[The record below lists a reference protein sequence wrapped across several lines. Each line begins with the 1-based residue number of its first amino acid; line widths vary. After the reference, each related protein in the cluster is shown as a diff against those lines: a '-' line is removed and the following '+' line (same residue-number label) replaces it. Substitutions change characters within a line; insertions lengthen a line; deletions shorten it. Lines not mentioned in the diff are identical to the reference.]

1 MDKDKQ
7 IEILEK
13 RVKWLERKVG
23 QLEYENHVQDE
34 EYMSLGGT
42 LNNERMEHAKLQKE
56 YAKLKKGICQD
67 GGRKRKAEQA
77 DVVPTRGYVMGVK
90 NKE

>member
-56 YAKLKKGICQD
+56 YAK
-67 GGRKRKAEQA
+67 
-77 DVVPTRGYVMGVK
+77 MGEENARL
-90 NKE
+90 NKQMSYLQEAMSWA

>member
-56 YAKLKKGICQD
+56 YAKLKEENA
-67 GGRKRKAEQA
+67 RL
-77 DVVPTRGYVMGVK
+77 
-90 NKE
+90 NKQMSYLQEAMSWA

>member
-56 YAKLKKGICQD
+56 YAKMEEENARLNKQMSYLKE
-67 GGRKRKAEQA
+67 AMSWA
-77 DVVPTRGYVMGVK
+77 
-90 NKE
+90 

>member
-42 LNNERMEHAKLQKE
+42 LNNERMEHS
-56 YAKLKKGICQD
+56 KLKEEYTKLEEENTRLQ
-67 GGRKRKAEQA
+67 EQVLYLQESSCHGCI
-77 DVVPTRGYVMGVK
+77 D
-90 NKE
+90 KE

>member
-42 LNNERMEHAKLQKE
+42 LNNERQKYSE
-56 YAKLKKGICQD
+56 LEKKYAKLKEENTSLCEKLIYLQ
-67 GGRKRKAEQA
+67 EQLSQ
-77 DVVPTRGYVMGVK
+77 T
-90 NKE
+90 

>member
-23 QLEYENHVQDE
+23 QLEYENHVQDD

-56 YAKLKKGICQD
+56 YAKMEEENARL
-67 GGRKRKAEQA
+67 
-77 DVVPTRGYVMGVK
+77 
-90 NKE
+90 NKQMSYLQEAMSWA

>member
-1 MDKDKQ
+1 MDKDEQ
-7 IEILEK
+7 IKVLEK

-42 LNNERMEHAKLQKE
+42 LNNERMEHAKLKEE
-56 YAKLKKGICQD
+56 YAKMEEENARL
-67 GGRKRKAEQA
+67 
-77 DVVPTRGYVMGVK
+77 
-90 NKE
+90 NKQMSYLQEAMPWA

>member
-1 MDKDKQ
+1 MDKDEQ
-7 IEILEK
+7 IKVLEK

-42 LNNERMEHAKLQKE
+42 LNNERMEHAKL
-56 YAKLKKGICQD
+56 
-67 GGRKRKAEQA
+67 
-77 DVVPTRGYVMGVK
+77 
-90 NKE
+90 

>member
-42 LNNERMEHAKLQKE
+42 LNNERMEHAKLKEE
-56 YAKLKKGICQD
+56 YAKM
-67 GGRKRKAEQA
+67 E
-77 DVVPTRGYVMGVK
+77 
-90 NKE
+90 KENARLNNQMSYLQEAMSWA

>member
-56 YAKLKKGICQD
+56 YAKLKKEYTKLEEENKSLCEKLMYLQ
-67 GGRKRKAEQA
+67 EQLSQ
-77 DVVPTRGYVMGVK
+77 TC
-90 NKE
+90 E

>member
-56 YAKLKKGICQD
+56 YAKLEEENA
-67 GGRKRKAEQA
+67 RL
-77 DVVPTRGYVMGVK
+77 
-90 NKE
+90 NKQMSYLQEAMSWAQK

>member
-56 YAKLKKGICQD
+56 YAKL
-67 GGRKRKAEQA
+67 EEEN
-77 DVVPTRGYVMGVK
+77 TRL
-90 NKE
+90 NKQMSYLQEAMSWA

>member
-1 MDKDKQ
+1 MDKDEQ
-7 IEILEK
+7 IKVLEK

-42 LNNERMEHAKLQKE
+42 LNNERMEHAKLKEE
-56 YAKLKKGICQD
+56 YAKMEEE
-67 GGRKRKAEQA
+67 KRKLEIVQE
-77 DVVPTRGYVMGVK
+77 DFK
-90 NKE
+90 NEISL

>member
-56 YAKLKKGICQD
+56 YAKI
-67 GGRKRKAEQA
+67 AEENA
-77 DVVPTRGYVMGVK
+77 RL
-90 NKE
+90 NKQMSYLQEAMSWAEK

>member
-42 LNNERMEHAKLQKE
+42 LNNERQKYYELEKKYVKMEEENKSLCEKLMYLQ
-56 YAKLKKGICQD
+56 
-67 GGRKRKAEQA
+67 EQLSQ
-77 DVVPTRGYVMGVK
+77 TC
-90 NKE
+90 E

>member
-23 QLEYENHVQDE
+23 QLEYDNHVQDE

-42 LNNERMEHAKLQKE
+42 LNNERQKYSE
-56 YAKLKKGICQD
+56 LEKKYAKLEEENTSLCEKLIYLQGQLSQTC
-67 GGRKRKAEQA
+67 E
-77 DVVPTRGYVMGVK
+77 
-90 NKE
+90 

>member
-42 LNNERMEHAKLQKE
+42 LNNERQKYSELEKECAKMEEENKSLCEKLMYLQ
-56 YAKLKKGICQD
+56 
-67 GGRKRKAEQA
+67 EQL
-77 DVVPTRGYVMGVK
+77 PQTC
-90 NKE
+90 E

>member
-7 IEILEK
+7 TEILEK

-56 YAKLKKGICQD
+56 YAKMEEENARL
-67 GGRKRKAEQA
+67 
-77 DVVPTRGYVMGVK
+77 
-90 NKE
+90 NKQMSYLQEAMSWA

>member
-56 YAKLKKGICQD
+56 YAKMEEENARL
-67 GGRKRKAEQA
+67 
-77 DVVPTRGYVMGVK
+77 
-90 NKE
+90 NKQMSYLREAMSWA

>member
-23 QLEYENHVQDE
+23 QLEYDNHVQDE

-42 LNNERMEHAKLQKE
+42 LNNERQKYSE
-56 YAKLKKGICQD
+56 LEKKYAKMEEENKSLCEKLMHLQ
-67 GGRKRKAEQA
+67 EQLSQ
-77 DVVPTRGYVMGVK
+77 TC
-90 NKE
+90 E

>member
-7 IEILEK
+7 IEILET
-13 RVKWLERKVG
+13 RGTWLERKVG

-34 EYMSLGGT
+34 EYMSLRGT

-56 YAKLKKGICQD
+56 YAKLKKEYAKMEEENARLQ
-67 GGRKRKAEQA
+67 EQ
-77 DVVPTRGYVMGVK
+77 VLYL
-90 NKE
+90 EESS

>member
-34 EYMSLGGT
+34 EYMSLGAT

-56 YAKLKKGICQD
+56 YAKMEEENARL
-67 GGRKRKAEQA
+67 
-77 DVVPTRGYVMGVK
+77 
-90 NKE
+90 NKQMSYLQEAMSWA

>member
-56 YAKLKKGICQD
+56 YAKLEEENA
-67 GGRKRKAEQA
+67 RL
-77 DVVPTRGYVMGVK
+77 
-90 NKE
+90 NKQMSYLQEAMS

>member
-23 QLEYENHVQDE
+23 QLEYENYVQDE

-56 YAKLKKGICQD
+56 YAKIEEENARL
-67 GGRKRKAEQA
+67 
-77 DVVPTRGYVMGVK
+77 
-90 NKE
+90 NKQMSYLQEAMSWA

>member
-42 LNNERMEHAKLQKE
+42 LNNERQKYSE
-56 YAKLKKGICQD
+56 LEKKYAKLEEENTSLCEKFMYLQ
-67 GGRKRKAEQA
+67 EQLSQ
-77 DVVPTRGYVMGVK
+77 TC
-90 NKE
+90 E

>member
-56 YAKLKKGICQD
+56 YAKMEEENARLQ
-67 GGRKRKAEQA
+67 EQ
-77 DVVPTRGYVMGVK
+77 VLYLQESSCHGCI

>member
-42 LNNERMEHAKLQKE
+42 LNNERQKYSE
-56 YAKLKKGICQD
+56 LEKKYAKLEEENTSLCEKLICLQ
-67 GGRKRKAEQA
+67 EQLSQ
-77 DVVPTRGYVMGVK
+77 TC
-90 NKE
+90 E

>member
-1 MDKDKQ
+1 MDTDKQ

-34 EYMSLGGT
+34 EDMSLGGT
-42 LNNERMEHAKLQKE
+42 LNNERQKYSE
-56 YAKLKKGICQD
+56 LEKKYAKMEEENKSLCEKLMYLQ
-67 GGRKRKAEQA
+67 EQL
-77 DVVPTRGYVMGVK
+77 PQTC
-90 NKE
+90 E

>member
-42 LNNERMEHAKLQKE
+42 LNNERQKYSE
-56 YAKLKKGICQD
+56 LEKKYAKMEEENKSLCEKLMSLK
-67 GGRKRKAEQA
+67 EQLSQ
-77 DVVPTRGYVMGVK
+77 TCK
-90 NKE
+90 

>member
-23 QLEYENHVQDE
+23 QLEYESHVQDE

-42 LNNERMEHAKLQKE
+42 LNNERMEHE
-56 YAKLKKGICQD
+56 KLKKGHAKLEEENKSLCEKLMYLQ
-67 GGRKRKAEQA
+67 EQLSQ
-77 DVVPTRGYVMGVK
+77 TC
-90 NKE
+90 E

>member
-1 MDKDKQ
+1 MDKDNQ

-42 LNNERMEHAKLQKE
+42 LNNERQKYSE
-56 YAKLKKGICQD
+56 LEKKYAKLEEENKSLCEKLMCLQ
-67 GGRKRKAEQA
+67 EQLSQ
-77 DVVPTRGYVMGVK
+77 TC
-90 NKE
+90 E

>member
-42 LNNERMEHAKLQKE
+42 LNNERQKYSE
-56 YAKLKKGICQD
+56 LEKKYAKMEEENTRLQD
-67 GGRKRKAEQA
+67 KCYISRKAVVT
-77 DVVPTRGYVMGVK
+77 DVLTK
-90 NKE
+90 NSHGNKTD

>member
-34 EYMSLGGT
+34 EYISLGGT
-42 LNNERMEHAKLQKE
+42 LNNERQKYSE
-56 YAKLKKGICQD
+56 LEKKYAKLEGENKSLCEKLMCLQ
-67 GGRKRKAEQA
+67 EQLSQ
-77 DVVPTRGYVMGVK
+77 TC
-90 NKE
+90 E

>member
-56 YAKLKKGICQD
+56 YAKLEEEN
-67 GGRKRKAEQA
+67 KRL
-77 DVVPTRGYVMGVK
+77 
-90 NKE
+90 NKQMSYLQEAMSWA